1 MTGRRRA
8 ALLWLPAIAWAATLF
23 ILSSQPA
30 LPSPPGMNDK
40 MAHALGYGLLGVL
53 CLVGLAQGDW
63 QHVTWRRGVLAVV
76 MAATYGATD
85 EFHQSFVPGRS
96 PDVADLVADAV
107 GAAVA
112 VALMGASAILFRG
125 RSAAPRA

>member
-8 ALLWLPAIAWAATLF
+8 ALLWVPAIGWAAFLF
-23 ILSSQPA
+23 VLSSQPA
-30 LPSPPGMNDK
+30 LPSPPGINDK

-53 CLVGLAQGDW
+53 CLIGLTEGEW
-63 QHVTWRRGVLAVV
+63 TGVTWRRGLLAVMLAV
-76 MAATYGATD
+76 AYGVTD

-107 GAAVA
+107 GAGLAVG
-112 VALMGASAILFRG
+112 LMGASAILFRG
-125 RSAAPRA
+125 RSVAPRA